1 MEAEETV
8 PMQRYLV
15 CWSNPQGGI
24 SMRRARFSLF
34 FVLALTCPSLWAD
47 DRLPGTAPLTVPP
60 DLIAAHLKQAQGYF
74 LRQIEAARTARDRM
88 WKPDFS
94 SPEAYE
100 KSLAPHRARLRTM
113 LGLGETNPTIGPAK
127 VEVVAESPTCR
138 ISRVAIPM
146 SLGLTAR
153 GLLIQPTTPG
163 RHPVVV
169 ACYDA
174 DTWPEE
180 GAGLGR
186 NTEPAEGLHDLIAR
200 GATVYVP
207 QSIERLKD
215 HPYCETTKGKDRRM
229 ILYRLGYVVGRT
241 MPGLDVQD
249 TIAVIDY
256 LAGRPDVDPAR
267 VCIGGL
273 GQGGM
278 TAFYAAAVD
287 RRARTALVEHYFGQ
301 RERCWAEPVDRR
313 LPGQL
318 LEFGDAEV
326 AALVAPRSLGI
337 ITQEHEP
344 AERQAIAGEIRRA
357 ERFFAGLKGARLTHI
372 DGTFYEVALSRVI
385 AVLGLPDTK
394 TSVVWPEKRVPDAQ
408 ARAIRDAHFEER
420 LRYLR
425 GLIAASEEKRQKRWG
440 LTTRPAA
447 EFPQIKAAMLADYRK
462 LVGEVSTEG
471 TPLRPRSQWA
481 LTTAKYTAY
490 RVMLDVAPGVE
501 VYGNLLLPHG
511 LKGPAPAVICQHGLT
526 GTPEMITGLGQKE
539 DTPYHEF
546 GRKLAERGYVIFA
559 PLIMHYHPVEWTNDQ
574 VRQADA
580 VGMMRVSLAI
590 AQTQRVVDFLQTLP
604 SVDPKRIGYY
614 GLSYGGY
621 STLWVSPLV
630 DRVSPIV
637 VSGHFND
644 WRSKITSDA
653 TPTSYLRHPDE
664 DFYNWDVLH
673 RFTHPELIA
682 MMAPRAV
689 CIEFGR
695 RDGITTPEWT
705 AYAWKQL
712 AAIRDHLGLKDR
724 IRLAEF
730 DGVHEVHGVEAFAF
744 VDEFLGPP
752 RP

>member
-1 MEAEETV
+1 LLLL
-8 PMQRYLV
+8 LV
-15 CWSNPQGGI
+15 S
-24 SMRRARFSLF
+24 SSL
-34 FVLALTCPSLWAD
+34 LAD
-47 DRLPGTAPLTVPP
+47 ERLPGTDLLTLPP
-60 DLIAAHLKQAQGYF
+60 DLVAAHLKQARGYF
-74 LRQIEAARTARDRM
+74 LRRMEAARRARDQM

-100 KSLAPHRARLRTM
+100 KSLAPHRARLRAM

-127 VEVVAESPTCR
+127 VEVVAESATCR

-146 SLGLTAR
+146 SIGLTAR

-163 RHPVVV
+163 RHPVVIG
-169 ACYDA
+169 CSDA
-174 DTWPEE
+174 DTSPEWP
-180 GAGLGR
+180 AGLSANG
-186 NTEPAEGLHDLIAR
+186 EGPAGVPELVAR
-200 GATVYVP
+200 GAIVYLP
-207 QSIERLKD
+207 QSVERLKD
-215 HPYCETTKGKDRRM
+215 HPYCEATNGKDRRM

-241 MPGLDVQD
+241 IPGLDAQD
-249 TIAVIDY
+249 TIAAIDY

-267 VCIGGL
+267 ISLFGDRE
-273 GQGGM
+273 GGM
-278 TAFYAAAVD
+278 TALYTAALDQRVWATVVVD
-287 RRARTALVEHYFGQ
+287 YFGP

-313 LPGQL
+313 LCGQV

-326 AALVAPRSLGI
+326 AALVAPRSLVI
-337 ITQEHEP
+337 VTLQ
-344 AERQAIAGEIRRA
+344 RQQAKREAIAAEVRRA
-357 ERFFAGLKGARLTHI
+357 ERFFAGLKRAAWLTHI
-372 DGTFYEVALSRVI
+372 EPNSGPESDEEAISRMMAL
-385 AVLGLPDTK
+385 LGLPERK
-394 TSVVWPEKRVPDAQ
+394 TSVAWPKQRVAR
-408 ARAIRDAHFEER
+408 AKIRAIRDAHFEER
-420 LRYLR
+420 LRYVR

-440 LTTRPAA
+440 LTTRPASD
-447 EFPQIKAAMLADYRK
+447 FPQIKAAMLADYRK
-462 LVGEVSTEG
+462 LVGEVPTEG
-471 TPLRPRSQWA
+471 RPLRPHSQWA

-501 VYGNLLLPHG
+501 VYGNLLIPRG
-511 LKGPAPAVICQHGLT
+511 LKGRGPAVICQHGLS

-546 GRKLAERGYVIFA
+546 GRKLAEQGYVVCA
-559 PLIMHYHPVEWTNDQ
+559 PLILHYHPVEWTNDQ
-574 VRQADA
+574 ARQADA
-580 VGMMRVSLAI
+580 VGMMRVSLAV
-590 AQTQRVVDFLQTLP
+590 AQTQRVIDFLQTLP

-630 DRVSPIV
+630 DRLSAIV
-637 VSGHFND
+637 ISGHFND

-682 MMAPRAV
+682 MMAPRPV

-712 AAIRDHLGLKDR
+712 AAIRDHLGLTDR

-744 VDEFLGPP
+744 VDEFLGSRKRGLAPSP
-752 RP
+752 R

>member
-1 MEAEETV
+1 MLVLIGPSLLAEE
-8 PMQRYLV
+8 
-15 CWSNPQGGI
+15 
-24 SMRRARFSLF
+24 
-34 FVLALTCPSLWAD
+34 
-47 DRLPGTAPLTVPP
+47 RLPGTDPLTVPP

-74 LRQIEAARTARDRM
+74 LRRIEAARAARDQM

-100 KSLAPHRARLRTM
+100 KSLAPHRARLRAM
-113 LGLGETNPTIGPAK
+113 LGLGETNPAIGPAK

-146 SLGLTAR
+146 SIGLTAR
-153 GLLIQPTTPG
+153 GLLIQPKTPG
-163 RHPVVV
+163 RHPVVI
-169 ACYDA
+169 ACPDA
-174 DTWPEE
+174 NTWPEE
-180 GAGLGR
+180 LGEICD
-186 NTEPAEGLHDLIAR
+186 NHHSPAEEADLIAR
-200 GATVYVP
+200 GAIIYLP
-207 QSIERLKD
+207 QSIERRKD
-215 HPYCETTKGKDRRM
+215 HPYCEKTNGKDRRM

-249 TIAVIDY
+249 TVAAIDY
-256 LAGRPDVDPAR
+256 LAGRADVDPAQIN
-267 VCIGGL
+267 VL
-273 GQGGM
+273 GVDQGGM
-278 TAFYAAAVD
+278 TAFYTAAAD
-287 RRARTALVEHYFGQ
+287 RRVRTVVVMDYFGS
-301 RERCWAEPVDRR
+301 RERCWEEPVDRR

-337 ITQEHEP
+337 VSRP
-344 AERQAIAGEIRRA
+344 YAGAETRAIGREIHRA
-357 ERFFAGLKGARLTHI
+357 ERFFAGFKGSCRLTHI
-372 DGTFYEVALSRVI
+372 DATLRSHEQTSSGWAAL
-385 AVLGLPDTK
+385 LGLPAVK
-394 TSVVWPEKRVPDAQ
+394 TAVVWPEKRIPDAQ
-408 ARAIRDAHFEER
+408 IRAIRDEHFEER

-440 LTTRPAA
+440 LTTRPASD
-447 EFPQIKAAMLADYRK
+447 FPQIKAAMLADYRK
-462 LVGEVSTEG
+462 LVGEVPTEG

-501 VYGNLLLPHG
+501 VYGNLLIPRG
-511 LKGPAPAVICQHGLT
+511 LKGRAPAVICQHGLS

-546 GRKLAERGYVIFA
+546 GRKLAERGYVVFA
-559 PLIMHYHPVEWTNDQ
+559 PLILHYHPVEWTNDQ
-574 VRQADA
+574 ARQADA
-580 VGMMRVSLAI
+580 VGMMRVSLAV

-630 DRVSPIV
+630 DRLSVIV

-673 RFTHPELIA
+673 RFTHPELVA
-682 MMAPRAV
+682 MMAPRPV

-744 VDEFLGPP
+744 VDEFLG
-752 RP
+752 RGRR